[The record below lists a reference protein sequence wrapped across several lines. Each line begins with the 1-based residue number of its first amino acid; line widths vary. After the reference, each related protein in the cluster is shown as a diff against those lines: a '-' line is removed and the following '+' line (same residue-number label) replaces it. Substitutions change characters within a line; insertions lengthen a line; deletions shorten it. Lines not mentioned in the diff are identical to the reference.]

1 MSVVSPTRTILQ
13 PARVLSTTTTRLTRP
28 TALTSKAK
36 MSSDSTATPNFNF
49 PERQATP
56 DEKALI
62 DDVLQLCAS
71 PSDTSEA
78 C

>member
-13 PARVLSTTTTRLTRP
+13 PARVLSTTARLTRP

-71 PSDTSEA
+71 PSDTSDA